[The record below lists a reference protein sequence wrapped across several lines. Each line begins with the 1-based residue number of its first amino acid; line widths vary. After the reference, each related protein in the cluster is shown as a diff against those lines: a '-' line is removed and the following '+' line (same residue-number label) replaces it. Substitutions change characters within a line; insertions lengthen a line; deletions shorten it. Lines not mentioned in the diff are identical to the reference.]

1 MGPHLNGAPRCATDP
16 RPDPAVSADSTQLA
30 AVRVFRNLPLF
41 AGLSDTETYDIL
53 RICGMETWLPGEVL
67 FRQGDPG
74 HSAVLI
80 ETGKIEIRLETP
92 SGQPEVVAR
101 LGPGSVVGELGLI
114 DPAPRSAT
122 AVAVEAS
129 SAYVLTGP
137 RFDALRREL
146 NPAAFKVIRSLTR
159 TVCERLRSMNQRI
172 EAELMGAEPPPI
184 TTGRFDK
191 LDPEALHAPLP
202 SRDPNADS
210 GFIRKLVGRFW
221 QNGETS

>member
-1 MGPHLNGAPRCATDP
+1 MC
-16 RPDPAVSADSTQLA
+16 ADSTQLA

-41 AGLSDTETYDIL
+41 AGLTDTETYDIL
-53 RICGMETWLPGEVL
+53 RICGMETWAPGEVL

-80 ETGKIEIRLETP
+80 ESGKIEILLETAA
-92 SGQPEVVAR
+92 GRREVVAR

-122 AVAVEAS
+122 AVAVEET

-137 RFDALRREL
+137 RFDTLRREL

-159 TVCERLRSMNQRI
+159 TVCERLRAVNQRI
-172 EAELMGAEPPPI
+172 EAELMGAAPPPV
-184 TTGRFDK
+184 TTGRFDR
-191 LDPEALHAPLP
+191 LDPKELEAPLP
-202 SRDPNADS
+202 PRDPNNDS
-210 GFIRKLVGRFW
+210 GFIRRLVGRFW
-221 QNGETS
+221 QNEGSS